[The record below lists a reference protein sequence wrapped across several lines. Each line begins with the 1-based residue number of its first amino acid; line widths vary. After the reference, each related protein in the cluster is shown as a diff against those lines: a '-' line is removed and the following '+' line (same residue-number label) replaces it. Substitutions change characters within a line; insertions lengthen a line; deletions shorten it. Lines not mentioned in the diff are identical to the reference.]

1 MLLFQTKSAVTR
13 LTTEMHMQ
21 VVVSGT
27 SIAAEF
33 ILHTLATIFYDMHQV
48 GLAKKGKRAE
58 QVAAINGVEQLLQIS
73 Q

>member
-1 MLLFQTKSAVTR
+1 
-13 LTTEMHMQ
+13 MQ